1 LFYIDQLDLFLKGL
15 DTEVNNDNDLDSA
28 ANVEGE
34 DGPAAF
40 ADNIKLRDDD
50 DEAHPELNVDIND
63 DVNRRTLLGQLGIKF
78 KASSA
83 LSREEEEALMN
94 RYQYKGATTNIHPL
108 LSSRVNY
115 AQPIKF
121 PGFAKAEE
129 RNIHYHMSSFSENV
143 ALQHLRQNPI
153 EFVNYN
159 KRQMSRIY
167 PKGGRVDSSNYM
179 PQIFWNAGCQMV
191 SLNFQTPDLPMQL
204 NLGKFEYNG
213 NCGLVNYSHFLL
225 RNTTGVM
232 FAEKDLLSFFA
243 SICCLYV
250 RILIGERRL
259 IYTCL
264 IYLSREKET
273 IQLAALLESL
283 IDCIS
288 LLMLCKNTSYYCWR
302 RLGELLIATKE
313 NNITK

>member
-1 LFYIDQLDLFLKGL
+1 LLYIEHLDLFLKGV
-15 DTEVNNDNDLDSA
+15 DTEVINDNDLDSA

-40 ADNIKLRDDD
+40 IDNIKLRDDD

-63 DVNRRTLLGQLGIKF
+63 DVNRRTLLGQLGFKF
-78 KASSA
+78 KGTTN
-83 LSREEEEALMN
+83 LSKEEEEVLLN
-94 RYQYKGATTNIHPL
+94 GYQYKGATTNIHPL

-121 PGFAKAEE
+121 STFARAEE
-129 RNIHYHMSSFSENV
+129 RNIHYHMSSFAESV

-213 NCGLVNYSHFLL
+213 NCGLV
-225 RNTTGVM
+225 
-232 FAEKDLLSFFA
+232 
-243 SICCLYV
+243 
-250 RILIGERRL
+250 
-259 IYTCL
+259 
-264 IYLSREKET
+264 
-273 IQLAALLESL
+273 
-283 IDCIS
+283 
-288 LLMLCKNTSYYCWR
+288 
-302 RLGELLIATKE
+302 
-313 NNITK
+313 

>member
-1 LFYIDQLDLFLKGL
+1 M
-15 DTEVNNDNDLDSA
+15 NNENDLDSA

-34 DGPAAF
+34 DGAPTF
-40 ADNIKLRDDD
+40 VDTMKLRQDDE
-50 DEAHPELNVDIND
+50 EAHPELSIDANEDA
-63 DVNRRTLLGQLGIKF
+63 NRRTLLVQLGF
-78 KASSA
+78 KPKGTNN
-83 LSREEEEALMN
+83 LSREEEEALLN

-115 AQPIKF
+115 TQPIKF
-121 PGFAKAEE
+121 PGFHKAEE

-143 ALQHLRQNPI
+143 ALQHLKQNPI

-213 NCGLVNYSHFLL
+213 NCG
-225 RNTTGVM
+225 
-232 FAEKDLLSFFA
+232 
-243 SICCLYV
+243 
-250 RILIGERRL
+250 
-259 IYTCL
+259 
-264 IYLSREKET
+264 
-273 IQLAALLESL
+273 
-283 IDCIS
+283 
-288 LLMLCKNTSYYCWR
+288 
-302 RLGELLIATKE
+302 
-313 NNITK
+313 